1 MTVRKQDPRQAFK
14 ADAGLQ
20 DLSLCA
26 FAAIDKEAVFVMR
39 NDLSRKP
46 ALCRWRGSGCAKK

>member
-1 MTVRKQDPRQAFK
+1 MTVRKQDPRQAFE

-26 FAAIDKEAVFVMR
+26 FAAIS
-39 NDLSRKP
+39 LP
-46 ALCRWRGSGCAKK
+46 CL